1 MSVNTQNDISKW
13 VDPHLPKNMYYGQYG
28 WSLITSTSNSW
39 FSASIIACG
48 GRQMISSLI
57 YHGHIV
63 INGQTN
69 VLKNEL
75 SEIAVSFYENP
86 SLYNLQKKWR
96 GYVVTR

>member
-1 MSVNTQNDISKW
+1 
-13 VDPHLPKNMYYGQYG
+13 
-28 WSLITSTSNSW
+28 
-39 FSASIIACG
+39 
-48 GRQMISSLI
+48 MISSLI